1 MTKAGMKTP
10 EKGKTGNKRYQPY
23 EPPKISTVEP
33 EPDSGNLLKRLMESD
48 ESRLTEPII
57 SLDSRTEF
65 DGRESWEKDRGDRGI
80 LKLYNVYNDDNTL
93 KLELKE
99 VNEDGSEI
107 SRCNAKID
115 SIKLKYDFLSQIRST
130 DSTKRGYGTN
140 LLYLLAKARNDEI
153 VHNGINYNEITIRD
167 FLPVIFNPF
176 RNLFHLSVTLWS
188 EKFKISS
195 PQFTLFEPFYREELS
210 GVVYILYNHENTEED
225 SLEKEIETLKEEKI
239 RLLAEMENL
248 RKRFER
254 EKVETIKF
262 GSINL
267 ARDILSPGDNL
278 ERALDALPEDE
289 NHPESIKNLIDGLK
303 MVLKEYKS
311 TLEKHGVKKIETLNK
326 KFDHNFHQAMM
337 EVENNDVEEGT
348 VVQEVQSG
356 YTMHDRLLRAAM
368 VGVSKKPVAKKEE
381 PTEEKEEDNPE
392 NESKEKS

>member
-1 MTKAGMKTP
+1 MV
-10 EKGKTGNKRYQPY
+10 EKKEENNQQEEIK
-23 EPPKISTVEP
+23 
-33 EPDSGNLLKRLMESD
+33 EPD
-48 ESRLTEPII
+48 TENI
-57 SLDSRTEF
+57 E
-65 DGRESWEKDRGDRGI
+65 
-80 LKLYNVYNDDNTL
+80 
-93 KLELKE
+93 
-99 VNEDGSEI
+99 NEE
-107 SRCNAKID
+107 NID
-115 SIKLKYDFLSQIRST
+115 SQENT
-130 DSTKRGYGTN
+130 DSEETTESEN
-140 LLYLLAKARNDEI
+140 L
-153 VHNGINYNEITIRD
+153 
-167 FLPVIFNPF
+167 
-176 RNLFHLSVTLWS
+176 
-188 EKFKISS
+188 
-195 PQFTLFEPFYREELS
+195 
-210 GVVYILYNHENTEED
+210 EED

-311 TLEKHGVKKIETLNK
+311 TLEKHGVKKIETLNQ

-368 VGVSKKPVAKKEE
+368 VGVSKKPVAKIDE
-381 PTEEKEEDNPE
+381 PKEEKEGDNPE